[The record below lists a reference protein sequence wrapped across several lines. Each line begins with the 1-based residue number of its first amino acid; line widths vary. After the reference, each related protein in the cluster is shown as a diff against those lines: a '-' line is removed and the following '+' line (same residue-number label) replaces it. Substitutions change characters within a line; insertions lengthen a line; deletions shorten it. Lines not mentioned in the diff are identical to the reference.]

1 MEQNVIISIQYIFIQ
16 ENYFSKSG
24 CQVQG
29 LFKNE
34 TFSFWAALS
43 SVVSPGLGLAE
54 TTSNSVKTCWM
65 QVWLHLHSN
74 RNSYNIPYNYQ
85 SLILH

>member
-1 MEQNVIISIQYIFIQ
+1 MKQNVIISIQYIFIQ

-34 TFSFWAALS
+34 ASSFWAALS
-43 SVVSPGLGLAE
+43 TVVSPGLGLPE
-54 TTSNSVKTCWM
+54 TTSNSVKTYWM
-65 QVWLHLHSN
+65 KYEYTCTPTEIHIIYLTIINL
-74 RNSYNIPYNYQ
+74 
-85 SLILH
+85 